1 MENVSKLNNVEG
13 VTQKSMCMLS
23 GVFHSTIYRLIL
35 DKKIMPIDGK
45 QKKIQD
51 IQYLIQEKF

>member
-23 GVFHSTIYRLIL
+23 GVFPSTIYRLIL

-45 QKKIQD
+45 QKKGI
-51 IQYLIQEKF
+51 ILSTM

>member
-23 GVFHSTIYRLIL
+23 GVYPSAIYRIIL

-45 QKKIQD
+45 QKKFKIFN
-51 IQYLIQEKF
+51 I